1 MRIIGASE
9 ARSRLAEV
17 MDRVC
22 DGREPAVLTRSG
34 GREPMVILTLE
45 DYEAMVEAVTS
56 PGDTTG

>member
-22 DGREPAVLTRSG
+22 DDREPAVLTRSG
-34 GREPMVILTLE
+34 GREPLVILALE